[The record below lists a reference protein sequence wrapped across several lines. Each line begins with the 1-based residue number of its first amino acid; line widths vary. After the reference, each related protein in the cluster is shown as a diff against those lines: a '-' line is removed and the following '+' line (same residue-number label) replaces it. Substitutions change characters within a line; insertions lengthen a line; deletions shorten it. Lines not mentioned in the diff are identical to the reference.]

1 MQYDGRYPRRVCRFD
16 REQDPTPLCRA
27 ACRSLYCELVV
38 QTPGKPSLCV
48 SKPMKLLDSPGSLL
62 LVLTLAGGC
71 GSAENPPPSQL
82 EPVAIG
88 VPVEAPVAGPVEQ
101 PREPEPSLR
110 ERWRAPFAVSSSGE
124 VEPRRP
130 RQVVVLGADPAI
142 AEALA
147 RADPAVR
154 IAPPAPPA
162 EARPE
167 AEVEEPDGVTVEE
180 RVEERRGEPE
190 RESVERVNS
199 GPVIHRIRSGETWF
213 GIATRY
219 GVAPQVLERANPGV
233 DPGRMRV
240 GQLLEIPAGS
250 TDRGQGFAHRVRAGE
265 TLWGIARQYGVSLEA
280 LREINDLEDDRLRL
294 DQTLLIPLSGAGR

>member
-1 MQYDGRYPRRVCRFD
+1 
-16 REQDPTPLCRA
+16 
-27 ACRSLYCELVV
+27 
-38 QTPGKPSLCV
+38 
-48 SKPMKLLDSPGSLL
+48 MKLLDSPGSLL

-71 GSAENPPPSQL
+71 GSAENSPPSQL

-88 VPVEAPVAGPVEQ
+88 LPVEAPVAGPVEQ
-101 PREPEPSLR
+101 PRKPEPSLR

-147 RADPAVR
+147 RADHAVR

-167 AEVEEPDGVTVEE
+167 AEVEEPDDVTVE
-180 RVEERRGEPE
+180 
-190 RESVERVNS
+190 ERVNS

-280 LREINDLEDDRLRL
+280 LREINELEDDRLRL
-294 DQTLLIPLSGAGR
+294 DQTLLIPLSGAGRRGVDR